1 MQDESL
7 HPRPQADAC
16 VYLTFDDG
24 PDPEWTPPILDV
36 LAAADMQATFFV
48 IGSEARRHPYL
59 IRRARA
65 QGHEIANHTFD
76 HRHPWAMSAR
86 EARSQVRDCATTL
99 GDILG
104 YPPRLYRPPHG
115 RRRACMI
122 EEAALCGET
131 LVDWDLSAVDWGP
144 FGASQ
149 RIAARLQRI
158 RAGDIVLMHDGRNR
172 RNRPDEL
179 LAVLPEFLDE
189 LRRRHLRSVS
199 L

>member
-1 MQDESL
+1 MQAQSPQ
-7 HPRPQADAC
+7 PRPQADAC

-24 PDPEWTPPILDV
+24 PDPEWTPHILDV
-36 LAAADMQATFFV
+36 LAAADMRATFFV

-59 IRRARA
+59 IRRATA

-86 EARSQVRDCATTL
+86 AARSQVRDCATTL

-104 YPPRLYRPPHG
+104 FPPRLYRPPHG

-122 EEAALCGET
+122 EEAALCGEA

-144 FGASQ
+144 FGASR
-149 RIAARLQRI
+149 RIAARLSRI
-158 RAGDIVLMHDGRNR
+158 QAGDIVLMHDGRNR

-179 LAVLPEFLDE
+179 LAILPEFLDE